1 MSVRTKR
8 TMMRTSLPVQRSISN
23 AICFFYDS
31 AGLFQNITLLGHQNI
46 QRNTYH
52 IVLSLLIVTIV
63 LDKQRHISGD
73 TKLLG
78 KLSEVNMIAMGSVLL
93 WTLYD
98 KIQNKFRK
106 FYNHQEN
113 HVKGLQK
120 SLETIVVSECM
131 SFIEDSLRSSD
142 EVGPF
147 IKLSLTREFYCHS
160 LENLKAPVVSVNV
173 TRLKKNLLKLIPN

>member
-1 MSVRTKR
+1 MFLLWFSRFISKHYFAG
-8 TMMRTSLPVQRSISN
+8 SPKHIKKHLPHRIESFNRDDCIRQ
-23 AICFFYDS
+23 A
-31 AGLFQNITLLGHQNI
+31 AT
-46 QRNTYH
+46 H
-52 IVLSLLIVTIV
+52 I
-63 LDKQRHISGD
+63 GD

-78 KLSEVNMIAMGSVLL
+78 KLSAVDMIAMGSVLL

-120 SLETIVVSECM
+120 SLGIIAVSECM

-160 LENLKAPVVSVNV
+160 LENLKAPVVSVNA
-173 TRLKKNLLKLIPN
+173 TRLKKNFLKLIPN